1 MAANGE
7 EAAAPVPLLR
17 FESLCGALRTGL
29 TEAITLKTESDK
41 GAAAFLAL
49 QSSAMGLLELKEVRV
64 LLRAPC
70 APHMDPNHEL
80 IVTSSLLPFPSSA
93 RRVAACRHP
102 PRCPLLAQVNRS
114 IWEKVAEAKDVCKA
128 KSLDMDV
135 ADLRLQNLQY
145 EKNHLVRQI
154 RHCRDFHFDE
164 ATVHAAREPCL

>member
-64 LLRAPC
+64 PRAPC
-70 APHMDPNHEL
+70 APHMDPHHES
-80 IVTSSLLPFPSSA
+80 IVASSLLSFPSSA
-93 RRVAACRHP
+93 RRVAACRLP
-102 PRCPLLAQVNRS
+102 PTPLP
-114 IWEKVAEAKDVCKA
+114 
-128 KSLDMDV
+128 
-135 ADLRLQNLQY
+135 
-145 EKNHLVRQI
+145 
-154 RHCRDFHFDE
+154 
-164 ATVHAAREPCL
+164 AARPGEPLDLGEGGGGQGLVQGGVPRHGRR